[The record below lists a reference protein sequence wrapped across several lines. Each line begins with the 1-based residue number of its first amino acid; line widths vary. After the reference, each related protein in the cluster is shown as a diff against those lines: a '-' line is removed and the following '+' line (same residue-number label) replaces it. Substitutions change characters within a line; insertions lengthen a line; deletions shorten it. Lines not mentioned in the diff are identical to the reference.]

1 MVVEP
6 YRVGGVPL
14 SNLERS
20 NGSHSELA
28 ELRARVR
35 ALEEKIQG
43 LRASR
48 RVLMNLI
55 TAQEREKR
63 ARIARLES
71 ENRRLQK
78 SNARFARAAM
88 DSNIRICRLQDE
100 LRHSEIASGLAES
113 KSS

>member
-1 MVVEP
+1 MT
-6 YRVGGVPL
+6 
-14 SNLERS
+14 
-20 NGSHSELA
+20 
-28 ELRARVR
+28 ELRAKVR

-71 ENRRLQK
+71 ENRKLQK
-78 SNARFARAAM
+78 SNARFARAALE
-88 DSNIRICRLQDE
+88 SNIRICRLQDE
-100 LRHSEIASGLAES
+100 LRCTETASGVAES
-113 KSS
+113 QS